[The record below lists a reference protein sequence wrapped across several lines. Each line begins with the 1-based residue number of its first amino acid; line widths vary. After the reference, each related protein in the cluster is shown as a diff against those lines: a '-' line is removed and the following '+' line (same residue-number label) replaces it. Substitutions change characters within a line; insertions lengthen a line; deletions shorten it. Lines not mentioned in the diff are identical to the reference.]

1 MPERTHPDPIPAL
14 DGLSAG
20 ERDSRI
26 EQLLLTGLDQYF
38 AGEYDRAISAWTRV
52 LFLDRGHARA
62 KAYIDRARGA
72 IAERQR
78 ESEELLHLGVA
89 AFNRGETEHA
99 RELLLSAVERGGPQ
113 EVALAFLERLQRLDR
128 AGAIAEPVS
137 AVPGRTGRGRRG
149 RQPGVT
155 RERRPLR
162 AWVLPGLAVVAIAL
176 GVLYVQASRER
187 AAPLLFLTEDGA
199 RDRASAARL
208 ALAPLPVP
216 GATEL
221 DLARAR
227 ALHAAGHARD
237 ALRLVE
243 RVRAGDPLRA
253 EADQLRAEIQRTL
266 LAGFDGVQAPA
277 PVGPALNGQ
286 APRVP

>member
-1 MPERTHPDPIPAL
+1 MRPDPTPAP
-14 DGLSAG
+14 DGLTSG

-26 EQLLLTGLDQYF
+26 EQLLITGLDLYF

-78 ESEELLHLGVA
+78 ESEELLHRGVA
-89 AFNRGETEHA
+89 AFNNGETEHA
-99 RELLLSAVERGGPQ
+99 RELLVSAVEHGGPQ
-113 EVALAFLERLQRLDR
+113 EVALAFLDRLQRLDR
-128 AGAIAEPVS
+128 GAASAEARPEPP
-137 AVPGRTGRGRRG
+137 AARR
-149 RQPGVT
+149 RRRRPGVA

-162 AWVLPGLAVVAIAL
+162 AWLLPALAAAAVAL
-176 GVLYVQASRER
+176 GLFYVQAWRER
-187 AAPLLFLTEDGA
+187 AAPLLFLTEDAG
-199 RDRASAARL
+199 RDSAGVRL
-208 ALAPLPVP
+208 SGDPLPVP

-227 ALHAAGHARD
+227 TLHASGHARD

-243 RVRAGDPLRA
+243 RVRLGDPLRV
-253 EADQLRAEIQRTL
+253 EADQLRAQIQRTL
-266 LAGFDGVQAPA
+266 LSGFDGLQAPA
-277 PVGPALNGQ
+277 PISPAVRDQ
-286 APRVP
+286 APREQ

>member
-1 MPERTHPDPIPAL
+1 MSERTRPDPTPAP
-14 DGLSAG
+14 DGLSSAD
-20 ERDSRI
+20 RDGRI
-26 EQLLLTGLDQYF
+26 EELLLTGLDLYF
-38 AGEYDRAISAWTRV
+38 AGEYDRAITAWTRV

-99 RELLLSAVERGGPQ
+99 RELLLSAVEHGGPQ
-113 EVALAFLERLQRLDR
+113 EVALAFLERLRRLDR
-128 AGAIAEPVS
+128 AGTIAEAKPDRPV
-137 AVPGRTGRGRRG
+137 RRRRGRR
-149 RQPGVT
+149 PGVP
-155 RERRPLR
+155 RVRRPLR
-162 AWVLPGLAVVAIAL
+162 AWVLPLLALAAVAL
-176 GVLYVQASRER
+176 GVFYVQASRER
-187 AAPLLFLTEDGA
+187 AAPLLFLTEDGG
-199 RDRASAARL
+199 RDRAGAAPV
-208 ALAPLPVP
+208 AGAPLAVP

-243 RVRAGDPLRA
+243 RVRPGDPLRA
-253 EADQLRAEIQRTL
+253 EADQLRAQIQRTL

-277 PVGPALNGQ
+277 PVGPPQSGP
-286 APRVP
+286 APRDP

>member
-1 MPERTHPDPIPAL
+1 MSERTRPDPTPAP
-14 DGLSAG
+14 DGLTSA

-38 AGEYDRAISAWTRV
+38 AGEYERAISAWTRV

-78 ESEELLHLGVA
+78 ESEELLHRGVA
-89 AFNRGETEHA
+89 AFDRGETEHA
-99 RELLLSAVERGGPQ
+99 RELLLSAVEHGGPQ

-128 AGAIAEPVS
+128 GGTVAEPAS
-137 AVPGRTGRGRRG
+137 AAPGRRRRGLRG
-149 RQPGVT
+149 RQPGMP

-162 AWVLPGLAVVAIAL
+162 AWVLPLLALAAVVV
-176 GVLYVQASRER
+176 GVFYVQASRER
-187 AAPLLFLTEDGA
+187 AAPLLFLTEDGE

-208 ALAPLPVP
+208 AGAPLPVP

-243 RVRAGDPLRA
+243 RVRPGDPLRA

-277 PVGPALNGQ
+277 PVGPAASGQ